1 MLTIA
6 EWHELFKIV
15 FLVFG
20 LTLVA
25 FAIFAKWLE
34 FTYKKEQKKTRKVHK
49 AKVNRNTTIVYD
61 LGDTSKMTLYEIKQM
76 RNLMEREL
84 RANVQ

>member
-20 LTLVA
+20 ATLVA

-34 FTYKKEQKKTRKVHK
+34 FTYKKAHKKTRRVQK
-49 AKVNRNTTIVYD
+49 ARRTTIVYD
-61 LGDTSKMTLYEIKQM
+61 LGDTSKMTLYEIKQL

-84 RANVQ
+84 RANV

>member
-1 MLTIA
+1 MSIA

-20 LTLVA
+20 ATLVA

-34 FTYKKEQKKTRKVHK
+34 FTYKKAHKK
-49 AKVNRNTTIVYD
+49 AKRVQRARKTTIVYD
-61 LGDTSKMTLYEIKQM
+61 LGDTSKMTLYEIKQL

-84 RANVQ
+84 RANV

>member
-1 MLTIA
+1 MSIA

-20 LTLVA
+20 ATLVA

-34 FTYKKEQKKTRKVHK
+34 FTYKKAHKKTRKVHK
-49 AKVNRNTTIVYD
+49 AKINRNTTIVYD

-76 RNLMEREL
+76 KENMRKEL
-84 RANVQ
+84 LANV

>member
-1 MLTIA
+1 MSIA

-20 LTLVA
+20 ATLVLMG
-25 FAIFAKWLE
+25 IFAKWLE
-34 FTYKKEQKKTRKVHK
+34 FTYKKAHKK
-49 AKVNRNTTIVYD
+49 AKRVQRARRTTIVYD

-76 RNLMEREL
+76 KENMRKEL
-84 RANVQ
+84 IANV

>member
-1 MLTIA
+1 MITIA
-6 EWHELFKIV
+6 EWHEIFKVI
-15 FLVFG
+15 FIIFG

-34 FTYKKEQKKTRKVHK
+34 FTYKKAHKKTRKVQK
-49 AKVNRNTTIVYD
+49 ASRTTIVYD
-61 LGDTSKMTLYEIKQM
+61 LGDTSKMTLYEIKQL

-84 RANVQ
+84 RANV

>member
-1 MLTIA
+1 MITIP
-6 EWHELFKIV
+6 EWHELFRIV
-15 FLVFG
+15 FLVF
-20 LTLVA
+20 LATLVLMG
-25 FAIFAKWLE
+25 IFAKWLE
-34 FTYKKEQKKTRKVHK
+34 FTYKKAHKK
-49 AKVNRNTTIVYD
+49 AKRVQRARRTTIVYD

>member
-1 MLTIA
+1 MLSIA

-15 FLVFG
+15 FAVFSA
-20 LTLVA
+20 TLVA

-34 FTYKKEQKKTRKVHK
+34 FTYKKAHKK
-49 AKVNRNTTIVYD
+49 AKRVQRAKKTTIVYD
-61 LGDTSKMTLYEIKQM
+61 LGDTRNMTLYEIKQM

-84 RANVQ
+84 RANV

>member
-1 MLTIA
+1 MLTIP

-20 LTLVA
+20 ATLVA
-25 FAIFAKWLE
+25 FAVFAKWLE
-34 FTYKKEQKKTRKVHK
+34 FTYKKAHKKTRKVQK
-49 AKVNRNTTIVYD
+49 GRKTTIVYD

-84 RANVQ
+84 RANV

>member
-1 MLTIA
+1 MLSIA

-20 LTLVA
+20 ATLVA

-34 FTYKKEQKKTRKVHK
+34 FTYKKAHKKTRKVQK
-49 AKVNRNTTIVYD
+49 TRRTTIVYD
-61 LGDTSKMTLYEIKQM
+61 LGDTKNMTLYEIKQM
-76 RNLMEREL
+76 KENMRKEL
-84 RANVQ
+84 IANV

>member
-20 LTLVA
+20 ATLVA
-25 FAIFAKWLE
+25 FGIFAKWLE
-34 FTYKKEQKKTRKVHK
+34 FTYKKAHKKTRKVQK
-49 AKVNRNTTIVYD
+49 ARRTTIVYD
-61 LGDTSKMTLYEIKQM
+61 LGDTKNMTLYEIKQM
-76 RNLMEREL
+76 KENMRKEL
-84 RANVQ
+84 IANV

>member
-1 MLTIA
+1 MLTIP
-6 EWHELFKIV
+6 EWHELFKII
-15 FLVFG
+15 FAVFG
-20 LTLVA
+20 ATLVA

-34 FTYKKEQKKTRKVHK
+34 FTYKKAHKKTRRVHK
-49 AKVNRNTTIVYD
+49 AKVNRSTTIVYD

-84 RANVQ
+84 RANV

>member
-20 LTLVA
+20 ATLVA
-25 FAIFAKWLE
+25 FGIFAKWLE
-34 FTYKKEQKKTRKVHK
+34 FTYKKAHKKSRKVQK
-49 AKVNRNTTIVYD
+49 ARRTTIVYD
-61 LGDTSKMTLYEIKQM
+61 LGDTRNMTLYEIKQM
-76 RNLMEREL
+76 KENMRKEL
-84 RANVQ
+84 IANV

>member
-1 MLTIA
+1 MSIA
-6 EWHELFKIV
+6 EWHEIFKVI
-15 FLVFG
+15 FIIFG

-34 FTYKKEQKKTRKVHK
+34 FTYKKAHKKTRKVQK
-49 AKVNRNTTIVYD
+49 TRRTTIVYD
-61 LGDTSKMTLYEIKQM
+61 LGDTRNMTLYEIKQM

-84 RANVQ
+84 RANV

>member
-20 LTLVA
+20 ATLVA
-25 FAIFAKWLE
+25 FGIFAKWLE
-34 FTYKKEQKKTRKVHK
+34 FTYKKAHKKTRKVQR
-49 AKVNRNTTIVYD
+49 ARRTTIVYD
-61 LGDTSKMTLYEIKQM
+61 LGDTKNMTLYEIKQM
-76 RNLMEREL
+76 KENMRKEL
-84 RANVQ
+84 LANV